1 MSGRNSYNVVF
12 KRLYYFKS
20 LFNYTNKAKSLQ
32 AANETANEKA
42 IDNSALNLLSTKN
55 SNKRNKKTQE
65 LSLQIRSD
73 TRKQI
78 AKILSKSSTTIK
90 LSHETFVNDYF
101 LDVLGDLNSL
111 TVVPNSVN
119 FAQLQNKSNDKYK
132 SLSINQFNKL
142 IKSTKS
148 QAELLSIFDNLMG
161 SSRLT
166 RTSLINILLNK
177 SLDDQVLINNILF
190 RVMQSTNSISQP
202 AKDNANTSGIKDLK
216 SEGIKLNNWNK
227 IDFICL
233 QVAITQKFFSLKK
246 FDDVNYL
253 VSLNFESSWL
263 PAILSQDRV
272 KQKPN
277 EVLPEFIERSIWRV
291 FFLFIKDF
299 EMLNL
304 LIRDD
309 KLAPSSLILL
319 LEAIPKNLFIELE
332 NGQKSIHKHQNQ
344 FFEVLFTKLSSLNSL
359 SDYQELFVKILNFQ
373 IIRKT
378 SDYINDLKLISIK
391 TNLAL
396 STVLNSRLANN
407 LSHYSNERKT
417 LNLSNS
423 ISRALLSTID
433 EKRQSTAAD
442 DLRMID
448 RVNST
453 GNNGT
458 GVSSM
463 PELPLE
469 KLKLKKINTLLIIEI
484 SQFMKKVKQDL
495 ESESC
500 NVQEKESAIT
510 EVNQI
515 QALFQEFLDRE
526 AAQLPQNT
534 TDTTGV
540 GFSFLNAL
548 KIV

>member
-20 LFNYTNKAKSLQ
+20 LFNYTNKARSLQ

-299 EMLNL
+299 EMLNS

-319 LEAIPKNLFIELE
+319 LEAIPKNLFTELE
-332 NGQKSIHKHQNQ
+332 NGQNVIHKHQNQ

-448 RVNST
+448 RVNFT

-515 QALFQEFLDRE
+515 EALFQEFLDRE